1 MIGVVFFQYV
11 WLQAGSRTLEVPYET
26 ENNNSNTSYSIADLI
41 HNISSAIIIKPSDV
55 TTKLVATL
63 KLFSH
68 TLMQITLWRIL
79 NQLYRQVSN

>member
-1 MIGVVFFQYV
+1 M
-11 WLQAGSRTLEVPYET
+11 EVPYET

-68 TLMQITLWRIL
+68 TLMQITL
-79 NQLYRQVSN
+79 